1 METIKYKVCWGE
13 HSYAGDAQQVADEIK
28 SIGEEVKPVQIV
40 DFARSNPQSELH
52 KCFTWDN
59 DVAAEKYRL
68 YEARHIVAN
77 LKIIYINDEKE
88 EVKTHVRF
96 MQRNETSPNAGF
108 KETVKMISDFDEREK
123 LLNVAIFELKQFERK
138 YKDLTELQDVFDAI
152 DAL

>member
-13 HSYAGDAQQVADEIK
+13 RSYVGDPQQVADEIK
-28 SIGEEVKPVQIV
+28 SIGEEVKPIQIV
-40 DFARSNPQSELH
+40 DFARSNPKSELY

-59 DVAAEKYRL
+59 DTAAEKWRL
-68 YEARHIVAN
+68 CEARHIVAN
-77 LKIIYINDEKE
+77 LKIVYINDEKE